1 MTTSDVSVR
10 WTGHFFAISG
20 SAQNGNNTREADIF
34 RRRGG
39 RTENHDW
46 GRINELG
53 PVMFADAKNI
63 QTDWSRAQ
71 SLPADS
77 TYAGHDSRRRS
88 RVRIPSLPP
97 FPSRRFNDVGEVE
110 TRQQAMHR
118 GAARVL
124 DTRANLESQVD
135 VERDR
140 ARWYAPLFKRIL
152 MMNEPNYKPGLRME
166 NVECLGGSGCAL
178 VRGTDKIPCSRC
190 AVSYLA

>member
-1 MTTSDVSVR
+1 MTSAPFTSQVR
-10 WTGHFFAISG
+10 VIS
-20 SAQNGNNTREADIF
+20 SAQLSGQPGLERLISESSATRKTPSVCAAGPLNRDWTLAF
-34 RRRGG
+34 VDTAPAGLRR
-39 RTENHDW
+39 
-46 GRINELG
+46 
-53 PVMFADAKNI
+53 
-63 QTDWSRAQ
+63 Q

-77 TYAGHDSRRRS
+77 TYAGHGSRRRS

-135 VERDR
+135 LERDR

-152 MMNEPNYKPGLRME
+152 MMNEPITSRA
-166 NVECLGGSGCAL
+166 LGWRTSSAWAG
-178 VRGTDKIPCSRC
+178 
-190 AVSYLA
+190 AVVLW